1 MALDKAQLLIV
12 DHSPEGAENIN
23 SLLRNSGINIRTLFA
38 KTIVEAEKAIKSAH
52 PILVIYNDSARDDVA
67 VTSMIKLAESQKLD
81 IAVRFSPEDPSIFME
96 ALTFY
101 SVLALNSEEDGQL
114 VTLVKNL
121 LARASSDTDLDGV
134 SGRLDE
140 VQSRYKLLL
149 DSSREA
155 IAYIHEGLHSYANQA
170 YLDLLQLSEFSEIEA
185 VSLLELMSSEK
196 SDLKKLF
203 RDMNN
208 KQFPEGAVIVT
219 INPPKA
225 NSIEAE
231 LLFSPAKYEGE
242 DCIQMM
248 VREVDANAVL
258 KGELDRLRRTDPVT
272 NLANRKTFNEILAQ
286 KIEQQQGTEEPSAVF
301 YLEADDIIGL
311 RSKLGLSG
319 WDNFMSELASLIK
332 TCIKE
337 GDIAARFN
345 DNGFSLLTS
354 RENRGELNALAN
366 QLVSTIS
373 SQVLDLDSYSLSV
386 TCSVGFSLVGSLSN
400 STDEIVNHSLDA
412 FEQASKTS
420 NCAMEYKPRLAA
432 AESSESESDPQWV
445 ERIRYAIDNHDI
457 YSVQQSI
464 VNLEGETEGLFES
477 STFMREE
484 GNDLSSDQ
492 FMPIAERNDL
502 GATIDRH
509 VIQGLMTAIS
519 GTGDRHII
527 NLSSNSLMDFSFPSW
542 FIHQLEEKEVLGS
555 QIILQLSAPSVEANL
570 KPASR
575 LIDELKACGCGI
587 SLSTFDDQRKICALL
602 DHLDIS
608 MLKLRSGLTDRLT
621 NNTAHQAIV
630 AEVVRAA
637 DRKQVSV
644 IADGIKDAADLAV
657 LWQCG
662 VKLVAGDFLKESP
675 QVVGQ

>member
-1 MALDKAQLLIV
+1 MALDMAQVLIV

-38 KTIVEAEKAIKSAH
+38 KTISEAKKAIKSAH
-52 PILVIYNDSARDDVA
+52 PILVIYNDSARHDVP
-67 VTSMIKLAESQKLD
+67 VTSMIKLAESQQLD

-101 SVLALNSEEDGQL
+101 SVLAINSEEDGQL

-155 IAYIHEGLHSYANQA
+155 TAYIHEGLHSYANQA
-170 YLDLLQLSEFSEIEA
+170 YLNLLQLREFSEIEA

-208 KQFPEGAVIVT
+208 KKFPEGTVIVT
-219 INPPKA
+219 INPPEA

-231 LLFSPAKYEGE
+231 LLFSPAKFEGE

-258 KGELDRLRRTDPVT
+258 KGELDRLRRTDAVT

-286 KIEQQQGTEEPSAVF
+286 HIEQQQASEEPSAVF

-319 WDNFMSELASLIK
+319 WDNFMSEVASLIK

-373 SQVLDLDSYSLSV
+373 SQILNLDSYSLSV

-400 STDEIVNHSLDA
+400 STDEIVDHSLDA
-412 FEQASKTS
+412 FEQASKTG

-432 AESSESESDPQWV
+432 AKSGESDQQWV

-477 STFMREE
+477 STFIREE
-484 GNDLSSDQ
+484 GDDLPSDQ

-575 LIDELKACGCGI
+575 LIEELKASGCEI

-608 MLKLRSGLTDRLT
+608 MLKLRPGLTDSLT

-630 AEVVRAA
+630 TEVVRAA